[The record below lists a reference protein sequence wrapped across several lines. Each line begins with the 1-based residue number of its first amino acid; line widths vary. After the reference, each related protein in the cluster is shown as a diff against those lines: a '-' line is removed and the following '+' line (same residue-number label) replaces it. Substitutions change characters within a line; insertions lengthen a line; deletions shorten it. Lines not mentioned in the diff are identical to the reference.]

1 MGLAGEGRAGVADW
15 DLLRLEKKSPDIK
28 KLALMV
34 HGRDLIDWIPRER
47 AFLRFL
53 V

>member
-1 MGLAGEGRAGVADW
+1 MGWGGAGKADVAEGEWRPEQ
-15 DLLRLEKKSPDIK
+15 RSPDIG
-28 KLALMV
+28 KLALTV
-34 HGRDLIDWIPRER
+34 HGRDWIDWIPRER